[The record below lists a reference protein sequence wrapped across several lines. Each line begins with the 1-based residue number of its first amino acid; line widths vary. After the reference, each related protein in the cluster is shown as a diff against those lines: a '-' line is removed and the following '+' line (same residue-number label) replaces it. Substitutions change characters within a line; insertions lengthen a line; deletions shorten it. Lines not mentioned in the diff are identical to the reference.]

1 MLGRLTHWLTAK
13 LDGSDKEDDHLRQR
27 FDALTRLKKTTMD
40 LLQLDTE
47 RAMEQAASGAPGAD
61 SDSIKNKPRFT
72 DDDTIVHDLGSSLEQ
87 CLRLGL
93 RNQSDVSLW
102 NVLYSSSLVLDE
114 PTLVHAI
121 QLAATLADSDSGK
134 ARCWIKIALNNHTL
148 ESSLMIIFS
157 MACEQVVRMNYEEWS
172 LMRCTEGLDIFLQLV
187 IDIRDVRF
195 AITVNGEPFRQTLP
209 KEIAT
214 IPITVA
220 DGVTASSDGDN
231 VVTPSADTG
240 VLPSPPPPSSSATLS
255 LLSPA
260 AEDVSVSAEKFG
272 PAEVGALLAPDE
284 EFVEVSAV
292 VFPHRHK
299 GIKPWQFVFGVSLAY
314 LSKNP
319 YHSRFA
325 LIDPVLALPN
335 VVQDCVDV
343 LYEYPD
349 TPRLFRTTVLNVTVS
364 QLREMVETTGSL
376 PPDLDAHGAG
386 ALLLDFF
393 KNLPEPLLTAE
404 KYDAFVASGRLKDEE
419 ASVRNITCLVQELPP
434 YCKYVLEKVIGVI
447 HFLQLPEHAEKN
459 GLDISLAAS
468 MLAPVIAFKSEPTV
482 VGTTGQRKMSHTQ
495 YHDVR
500 FAAVGAQVVER
511 MIQHQ
516 EVIFQDVR
524 SHVSDALERLETKK
538 KALLSIYQ
546 LYKMQP
552 QVNFVADRTMLEEIS
567 EAFVESVQTR
577 EPSSQSPPNNSSDR
591 IPPPPVTRKTTSSFK
606 HRASSPSLYDGTL
619 PLAVSTGSDNLRTG
633 SGNLSGRRQT
643 VSAAPLQPLMSVSE
657 DSDQRIVDAWHK
669 HGFNRPTILGNFE
682 KGGVLLL
689 RSIAYLVKHDALL
702 LEKLYERARPTLSA
716 SYDAGLVASAICKS
730 LLHLLKLVPA
740 PEHPSINIVALSAE
754 PFWELFDEESYFF
767 KLFHIMLQMFDHIW
781 GSLPADEASFTRV
794 FCDTEAKL
802 DELLKKSPSS
812 VEDLRCEWEEMWRQI
827 SEEDDGSTE
836 EETTAI
842 SSGHP
847 SPPRFCKKPSFAFKP
862 EDYKTKLLNP
872 SHILTLD
879 HIAYIDHALPM
890 TCQLCRWF
898 LLYST
903 EIHGSSLHSLLVLAK
918 NQSPTLIVVKDD
930 QGNVFGGFG
939 SDEWRRA
946 TQYFGNGETFIF
958 SFAPRAGSTQADG
971 ADPGANFVK
980 YGWSRRNNYFML
992 CSEESLVMGGG
1003 GNFGLYLD
1011 SDLSHGTTGPCETFS
1026 SRPLVSSQEFNCV
1039 QVELWG
1045 FTTGDKRPVASRD
1058 RKKRSV
1064 LD

>member
-40 LLQLDTE
+40 LLQVDAE
-47 RAMEQAASGAPGAD
+47 RTLEHAASGAPGAD
-61 SDSIKNKPRFT
+61 SDSIKSKPRFT
-72 DDDTIVHDLGSSLEQ
+72 DDDAIVHDLGGALEQ

-121 QLAATLADSDSGK
+121 QLAATLAD
-134 ARCWIKIALNNHTL
+134 
-148 ESSLMIIFS
+148 IIFS

-187 IDIRDVRF
+187 IDIRD
-195 AITVNGEPFRQTLP
+195 
-209 KEIAT
+209 K
-214 IPITVA
+214 
-220 DGVTASSDGDN
+220 
-231 VVTPSADTG
+231 
-240 VLPSPPPPSSSATLS
+240 
-255 LLSPA
+255 
-260 AEDVSVSAEKFG
+260 
-272 PAEVGALLAPDE
+272 
-284 EFVEVSAV
+284 
-292 VFPHRHK
+292 
-299 GIKPWQFVFGVSLAY
+299 
-314 LSKNP
+314 
-319 YHSRFA
+319 
-325 LIDPVLALPN
+325 
-335 VVQDCVDV
+335 
-343 LYEYPD
+343 
-349 TPRLFRTTVLNVTVS
+349 
-364 QLREMVETTGSL
+364 
-376 PPDLDAHGAG
+376 
-386 ALLLDFF
+386 
-393 KNLPEPLLTAE
+393 
-404 KYDAFVASGRLKDEE
+404 
-419 ASVRNITCLVQELPP
+419 
-434 YCKYVLEKVIGVI
+434 
-447 HFLQLPEHAEKN
+447 
-459 GLDISLAAS
+459 
-468 MLAPVIAFKSEPTV
+468 
-482 VGTTGQRKMSHTQ
+482 
-495 YHDVR
+495 
-500 FAAVGAQVVER
+500 
-511 MIQHQ
+511 
-516 EVIFQDVR
+516 
-524 SHVSDALERLETKK
+524 
-538 KALLSIYQ
+538 
-546 LYKMQP
+546 
-552 QVNFVADRTMLEEIS
+552 
-567 EAFVESVQTR
+567 
-577 EPSSQSPPNNSSDR
+577 
-591 IPPPPVTRKTTSSFK
+591 
-606 HRASSPSLYDGTL
+606 LYD
-619 PLAVSTGSDNLRTG
+619 
-633 SGNLSGRRQT
+633 
-643 VSAAPLQPLMSVSE
+643 
-657 DSDQRIVDAWHK
+657 
-669 HGFNRPTILGNFE
+669 
-682 KGGVLLL
+682 
-689 RSIAYLVKHDALL
+689 
-702 LEKLYERARPTLSA
+702 RARPTISM
-716 SYDAGLVASAICKS
+716 SYDAGLVASTICKS
-730 LLHLLKLVPA
+730 LLHLLKLIPA

-754 PFWELFDEESYFF
+754 PFWELFDEEAYFF
-767 KLFHIMLQMFDHIW
+767 KLFHIMLQMFDQIW
-781 GSLPADEASFTRV
+781 GSLPTDEASFTRV

-812 VEDLRCEWEEMWRQI
+812 VEDLRCEWEEMWRQL

-836 EETTAI
+836 EETSALT
-842 SSGHP
+842 SGHP

-903 EIHGSSLHSLLVLAK
+903 EVHGSSLHSLLVLAK
-918 NQSPTLIVVKDD
+918 NQTPTLIVVKDD

-958 SFAPRAGSTQADG
+958 SFAPRAGSTQTDG